1 MRETM
6 SEMETGRGDYRGYVL
21 SAIIF
26 AVSISLL
33 FSLYHVFDPIFIELW
48 GDRSG
53 CYLDTYRTWGAKIWR
68 MFYRCSSTWFF
79 LWLPILWLLSTGLMQ
94 SALKKLNA
102 KVFNKAHITFIL
114 ILSGLAFICFFGLIL
129 MPLGV
134 WSNS

>member
-1 MRETM
+1 M
-6 SEMETGRGDYRGYVL
+6 SEMETSRGDYRGYVL

-26 AVSISLL
+26 VVSISLL
-33 FSLYHVFDPIFIELW
+33 FSLYHVLDPIFIEIW

-53 CYLDTYRTWGAKIWR
+53 WYLDTYRTWGAKLWR
-68 MFYRCSSTWFF
+68 MFNRCSSTWFF

-94 SALKKLNA
+94 SALKKRNA

-129 MPLGV
+129 MPLLV